1 MEQQEYLLKLQLLEQ
16 EANQFGEQLKVID
29 KQIEE
34 LNLLKENVKKLSNSE
49 ENEMFSELGKG
60 IYIKGQL
67 DKGNMLVDVGNK
79 ILVPK
84 TAEEIGSIVNEQI
97 KKFDEV
103 KGEIGNQVNQVNKEL
118 DDIMQEAHKE
128 ETKEKNKTGSKR

>member
-29 KQIEE
+29 KQIED
-34 LNLLKENVKKLSNSE
+34 LNVLKENVEKLSDSPE
-49 ENEMFSELGKG
+49 TDMFSELGKG

-67 DKGNMLVDVGNK
+67 DKSNMLVDVGNK

-84 TAEEIGSIVNEQI
+84 TSKEIEGIVDEQI

-103 KGEIGNQVNQVNKEL
+103 KGEIGNHVNQVNKEL
-118 DDIMQEAHKE
+118 DDIIQEAHKE
-128 ETKEKNKTGSKR
+128 EKKEKNKTGSKR